1 MPASTALC
9 AACPI
14 GVSPVGVILVP
25 GTTLSVLVPTNLA
38 LVGYTASVQGF
49 ALGSGPCGPALR
61 FSDTF
66 DVVIR

>member
-25 GTTLSVLVPTNLA
+25 GTTLSVVVPTNLA

-49 ALGSGPCGPALR
+49 ALGSGPAARRCASPTR
-61 FSDTF
+61 STS
-66 DVVIR
+66 